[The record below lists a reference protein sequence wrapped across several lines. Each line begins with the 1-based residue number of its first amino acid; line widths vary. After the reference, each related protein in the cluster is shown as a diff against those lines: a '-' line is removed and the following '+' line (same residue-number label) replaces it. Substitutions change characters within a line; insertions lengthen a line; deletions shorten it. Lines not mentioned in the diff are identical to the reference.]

1 MIPLPKTCLGC
12 PLFGEHKGF
21 SRLEGDGSS
30 GLMVIAESLG
40 RNEERDGLPLR
51 PNAPSGGVFQKA
63 VDTSGLSRPSMTL
76 TNIIRCKAEAPY
88 PPEAVAHCRQY
99 LDAAIEERKPR
110 FILALGDVPL
120 QELSLIK
127 GQQSALRGYVLPSR
141 YGIPMIA
148 TFHPSRIA
156 RGDWN
161 IFGVLM
167 HDVRRAMAYA
177 RTGVPQP
184 METTYELEPDFR
196 VVDHFI
202 GRLLSGRDSPVSY
215 DIETASILGEEEP
228 EDWRHKRIIQIQ
240 FSSAAGTAIVLP
252 WRSEAAEAI
261 LATPNPKLTWN
272 GRLSD
277 DVALKA
283 QGVTIGGES
292 YDAMLMWSHLQPS
305 FGSGR
310 DATNEDKG
318 VPARLLNL
326 QAAVSF
332 YYPYEGVWKGT
343 VRPAGPGYGGYL
355 TMLHSLKYYGA
366 RDADLTFRIGTKL
379 MQTLRSQGLWEGY
392 YRYKHQLGKV
402 LTKMSERG
410 LPIDRDRQ
418 QQLRVHI
425 EAQELELE
433 AELQTMIPA
442 ELKPVKA
449 FKSWP
454 KDLREAV
461 KAEGLY
467 VKCCKPMEFPELA
480 EALGYT
486 FIGDNGDRQ
495 LIKPLPFNAGSS
507 KQVLSYIQYC
517 VDNDPFNQWFIPTHI
532 DTGKPSANKAG
543 MEALIDAT
551 DDPCLKQI
559 EKCKKISKLRD
570 YCGEKWLPEADGCV
584 HAEFRIGA
592 TGTGQTT
599 ATNPPIQTYP
609 KHFKKEDKWL
619 EQTARMVK
627 STIKA
632 PDGYVMIETDMVG
645 FHARMQGFLAEDAAY
660 YRLANI
666 DTHSFLTAH
675 YVGVPDK
682 DTLLQMDDGSLLK
695 RLKEIK
701 KQYDYERNY
710 LCKRVSFLS
719 QFGGQ
724 AEKAATILRLPRIE
738 VEAILDV
745 NRSIFKAAFKKLPE
759 QIEKMLKQN
768 PRLVTAFGFPRF
780 FWDADPN
787 QAIAFWV
794 ANPAHCTI
802 QDALIRLDERGA
814 LEKYGACN
822 LMHDAIWWCCP
833 EQLAD
838 ECIAVAHEEL
848 ERPSNVLTNSL
859 GAFICKAD
867 AKVGPDMDSLM
878 EV

>member
-12 PLFGEHKGF
+12 PLFGGHKGF
-21 SRLEGDGSS
+21 SVLEGDGSS

-63 VDTSGLSRPSMTL
+63 VDVSGLSRPSMTL
-76 TNIIRCKAEAPY
+76 TNTIRCKAESPY
-88 PPEAVAHCRQY
+88 PQEALDHCRQY
-99 LDAAIEERKPR
+99 LDAAIEERKPK

-120 QELSLIK
+120 QELSLTK
-127 GQQSALRGYVLPSR
+127 GTQSALRGYVLPSR

-177 RTGVPQP
+177 RNGVPQP
-184 METTYELEPDFR
+184 METNYELEPGSG
-196 VVDHFI
+196 VVDHFLD
-202 GRLLSGRDSPVSY
+202 RLLSGLESPVSY
-215 DIETASILGEEEP
+215 DVETASILGEEEP
-228 EDWRHKRIIQIQ
+228 EDWRQKRIIQIQ
-240 FSSAAGTAIVLP
+240 FSSAAGEAIVLP
-252 WRSEAAEAI
+252 WPSEAAKAI

-283 QGVTIGGES
+283 QGVAIGGES
-292 YDAMLMWSHLQPS
+292 FDAMLMWSHLQPS

-326 QAAVSF
+326 QAAISF
-332 YYPYEGVWKGT
+332 YYPYELPWKGSVT
-343 VRPAGPGYGGYL
+343 DAE
-355 TMLHSLKYYGA
+355 SLKYYGA

-379 MQTLRSQGLWEGY
+379 MATLKSQGLWDGY

-454 KDLREAV
+454 KDLREKV

-467 VKCCKPMEFPELA
+467 VKRCKPMEFPELA
-480 EALGYT
+480 EAMGYT
-486 FIGDNGDRQ
+486 FIGDNSQ

-517 VDNDPFNQWFIPTHI
+517 VDNDPSQPSRWFIPTHI

-551 DDPCLKQI
+551 DDDALKQI
-559 EKCKKISKLRD
+559 EKCKKISKLKD
-570 YCGEKWLPEADGCV
+570 YCGDKWRPEDDGCV

-609 KHFKKEDKWL
+609 KHFRKEDKWL

-632 PDGYVMIETDMVG
+632 PSGYVMIETDMVG

-675 YVGVPDK
+675 YVSVPDK
-682 DTLLQMDDGSLLK
+682 DSLLQMDDDALLK

-745 NRSIFKAAFKKLPE
+745 NRSIFKAAFKRLPE
-759 QIEKMLKQN
+759 RIEKMLKQN
-768 PRLVTAFGFPRF
+768 PRLVTAFGFPRY
-780 FWDADPN
+780 FWDSDPN

-822 LMHDAIWWCCP
+822 LMHDAIWWCCQ
-833 EQLAD
+833 EELAD
-838 ECIAVAHEEL
+838 ECITVAHEEL
-848 ERPSNVLTNSL
+848 ERPSEVLVNSL

-867 AKVGPDMDSLM
+867 AKVGTDMDSLM